1 MLGKLSFRNAKRQAK
16 DYCIYFITV
25 IISVALMFS
34 FNSIATSNDISELS
48 SYMASFSKAIS
59 GISILIV
66 LVMAWLINY
75 CMRFMLE
82 KRSKEFGT
90 YQILGIEKKSISN
103 IFTLENIMIGGIAFI
118 IGIALGTFLYQ
129 IFTSIIM
136 NLFNQPYQIEIS
148 FNIKAVGMTAIY
160 FFGIFALVLL
170 NCRRKIKKTKVYD
183 LLYANKK
190 NENNIIKNAKGNI
203 ILFVVS
209 IVLLVGAVL
218 INNNE
223 FSNSSNMEGRNIF
236 IAIIMLILGIY
247 LFYISISSFI
257 VKRYLNNKSR
267 KYKKDNMFLY
277 RNLTSKINTM
287 SLSLGTIALMFTIIL
302 IGGNV
307 ALLMNNMINNE
318 IEMGYPYEIMI
329 TTADGDFSKYKEYIE
344 KNAKVKDMYE
354 YRLYNIKGIG
364 LSTAFEKT
372 PFKGAV
378 DKEID
383 SVLSLTT
390 YNKLREILGYE
401 KVDLQDDEIMIN
413 CLKTAKGGLEKYTK
427 ENDKTKIVGKDV
439 KIKEIRSENIAQVG
453 FNGSYYAIIVPDSL
467 IPLIEKEDQRLRDK
481 NDNNST
487 IVTEQEDGT
496 DKIYYLDF
504 AYNFVATTENMTD
517 EKFYKELSNYIIKQE
532 REIAGEVN
540 GEEQNYNIEISLAN
554 VQTKGERMSQT
565 KSFYTIMSFLAFYV
579 ALIFVMATA
588 TLLAIQQLSD
598 SEKYKYRYELLR
610 KLGVDELQINR
621 TIFKQLLFYFAIP
634 MVLPVI
640 ISIPVILGVGQIFTV
655 AVTMEEIFKNICIM
669 LGMFILVYGIYFIA
683 TDVQFDR
690 NINGNWWEKWRNI
703 NLLK

>member
-34 FNSIATSNDISELS
+34 FNSIATSNDISDLS
-48 SYMASFSKAIS
+48 TYMVAFSKAIS

-103 IFTLENIMIGGIAFI
+103 IFILENIMIGGIAFI
-118 IGIALGTFLYQ
+118 IGIALGTFIYQ
-129 IFTSIIM
+129 ILTSIIM
-136 NLFNQPYQIEIS
+136 NLFNQPYQIERS

-183 LLYANKK
+183 LLYASKK
-190 NENNIIKNAKGNI
+190 NENNMIKNAKGNV
-203 ILFVVS
+203 ILFTLS
-209 IVLLVGAVL
+209 IALLVGAIL

-223 FSNSSNMEGRNIF
+223 FANASNMVGRNIF
-236 IAIIMLILGIY
+236 IAIIMLIVGIY

-329 TTADGDFSKYKEYIE
+329 STADGDFSKYKEYIE
-344 KNAKVKDMYE
+344 KNTKVKDMYE

-481 NDNNST
+481 NDDNATTVKEGEEKS
-487 IVTEQEDGT
+487 E
-496 DKIYYLDF
+496 IYFLDF

-532 REIAGEVN
+532 REIVGEVN

-598 SEKYKYRYELLR
+598 SEKYKYRYELLK

-621 TIFKQLLFYFAIP
+621 TIFRQLLFYFAIP

-640 ISIPVILGVGQIFTV
+640 ISIPITLGISHIFTV
-655 AVTMEEIFKNICIM
+655 AVTMEEILKNIGIV
-669 LGMFILVYGIYFIA
+669 LGMLILVYGIYFIA

-690 NINGNWWEKWRNI
+690 NINGNG
-703 NLLK
+703 

>member
-34 FNSIATSNDISELS
+34 FNSIATSNDISDLS
-48 SYMASFSKAIS
+48 TYMVAFSKAIS

-148 FNIKAVGMTAIY
+148 FSIKAVGMTAIY

-190 NENNIIKNAKGNI
+190 NENNMIKNAKGNV
-203 ILFVVS
+203 ILFTLS
-209 IVLLVGAVL
+209 IALLVGAIL

-223 FSNSSNMEGRNIF
+223 FANASNMVGRNIF
-236 IAIIMLILGIY
+236 IAIIMLIVGIY

-307 ALLMNNMINNE
+307 ALLMNSMINNE

-372 PFKGAV
+372 PFKGAI

-383 SVLSLTT
+383 CVLSLTD

-487 IVTEQEDGT
+487 IVTEQEDGA

-598 SEKYKYRYELLR
+598 SEKYKYRYELLK

-640 ISIPVILGVGQIFTV
+640 ISIPITLGISHIFTV
-655 AVTMEEIFKNICIM
+655 AVTMEEILKNIGIV
-669 LGMFILVYGIYFIA
+669 LGMLILVYGIYFIA

-690 NINGNWWEKWRNI
+690 NINGNE
-703 NLLK
+703 

>member
-48 SYMASFSKAIS
+48 SYMAFFSKAIS

-118 IGIALGTFLYQ
+118 IGIALGTFIYQ
-129 IFTSIIM
+129 ILTSIIM

-183 LLYANKK
+183 LLYASKK
-190 NENNIIKNAKGNI
+190 NENNIIKNAKGNV
-203 ILFVVS
+203 ILFTLS
-209 IVLLVGAVL
+209 IALLVGAIL

-223 FSNSSNMEGRNIF
+223 FANASNMVGRNIF
-236 IAIIMLILGIY
+236 IAIIMLIVGIY

-257 VKRYLNNKSR
+257 VKRYLKNKSR

-329 TTADGDFSKYKEYIE
+329 STADGDFSKYKEYIQ
-344 KNAKVKDMYE
+344 KNTKVKDMYE

-372 PFKGAV
+372 PFKGAI

-383 SVLSLTT
+383 CVLSLTD

-427 ENDKTKIVGKDV
+427 ENDKIKIVGKDV

-487 IVTEQEDGT
+487 IVTEQEDGA

-598 SEKYKYRYELLR
+598 SEKYKYRYELLK

-621 TIFKQLLFYFAIP
+621 TIFKQLFFYFAIP

-655 AVTMEEIFKNICIM
+655 AVTMEEIFKNIWIM

-690 NINGNWWEKWRNI
+690 NINGNG
-703 NLLK
+703 

>member
-48 SYMASFSKAIS
+48 FYMAFFSKAIS

-136 NLFNQPYQIEIS
+136 NLFNQPYQIKIS
-148 FNIKAVGMTAIY
+148 FSIKALGMTAIY

-190 NENNIIKNAKGNI
+190 NENNMIKNAKGNV
-203 ILFVVS
+203 ILFTLS
-209 IVLLVGAVL
+209 IALLVGAIL

-223 FSNSSNMEGRNIF
+223 FANASNMVGRNIF
-236 IAIIMLILGIY
+236 IAIIMLIVGIY

-372 PFKGAV
+372 PFKGAI

-383 SVLSLTT
+383 CVLSLTD

-401 KVDLQDDEIMIN
+401 KVDLKDDEIIIN

-453 FNGSYYAIIVPDSL
+453 FNGWYYAIIVPDSL
-467 IPLIEKEDQRLRDK
+467 IPLIEKEDKRLRDK

-487 IVTEQEDGT
+487 IVTEQEDGA

-598 SEKYKYRYELLR
+598 SEKYKYRYELLK

-621 TIFKQLLFYFAIP
+621 TIFKQILFYFAIP

-690 NINGNWWEKWRNI
+690 NINGNG
-703 NLLK
+703 

>member
-48 SYMASFSKAIS
+48 SYMEYFSKAIA
-59 GISILIV
+59 GISIIIV

-103 IFTLENIMIGGIAFI
+103 IFTLENLMIGGIAFI

-148 FNIKAVGMTAIY
+148 FSLKAIGITAIY

-183 LLYANKK
+183 LLYADKK
-190 NENNIIKNAKGNI
+190 NENNIIKNAKGNN
-203 ILFVVS
+203 ILFAVS
-209 IVLLVGAVL
+209 IALLVGAIL

-223 FSNSSNMEGRNIF
+223 FANASNMTGRNIF
-236 IAIIMLILGIY
+236 IAIIMLIVGIY

-287 SLSLGTIALMFTIIL
+287 SFSLGTIALMFTIIL

-307 ALLMNNMINNE
+307 ALLMNNLINNE

-329 TTADGDFSKYKEYIE
+329 STADGDFSKYKEYIE
-344 KNAKVKDMYE
+344 KNTKVKDMYE
-354 YRLYNIKGIG
+354 YRLYNIKKIG
-364 LSTAFEKT
+364 LSTAFEET
-372 PFKGAV
+372 PFKGAI
-378 DKEID
+378 DNEIE

-401 KVDLQDDEIMIN
+401 KVDLQDDEIIIN
-413 CLKTAKGGLEKYTK
+413 CLKTAKAGLEKYTK
-427 ENDKTKIVGKDV
+427 ENNKIKILGKDV

-453 FNGSYYAIIVPDSL
+453 FNGFYYTIIVPDSL
-467 IPLIEKEDQRLRDK
+467 IPLIEKEDQRLRDE

-504 AYNFVATTENMTD
+504 AYNFVATTESMTD
-517 EKFYKELSNYIIKQE
+517 EKFYQELSNYIIKQD
-532 REIAGEVN
+532 REIVGEVN
-540 GEEQNYNIEISLAN
+540 GEEQEYTMQIELGN
-554 VQTKGERMSQT
+554 VKTKGERMSES
-565 KSFYTIMSFLAFYV
+565 KSFYAIISFLAFYI

-598 SEKYKYRYELLR
+598 SEKYKYRYELLK
-610 KLGVDELQINR
+610 KLGMDELQINR

-640 ISIPVILGVGQIFTV
+640 ISIPVILGVSQIFTV
-655 AVTMEEIFKNICIM
+655 AVTMEEIFKNIGII

-690 NINGNWWEKWRNI
+690 NINGNG
-703 NLLK
+703 

>member
-103 IFTLENIMIGGIAFI
+103 IFTLENLMIGGIAFI
-118 IGIALGTFLYQ
+118 IGIALGTFIYQ
-129 IFTSIIM
+129 ILTSIIM

-183 LLYANKK
+183 LLYASKK
-190 NENNIIKNAKGNI
+190 NENNMIKNAKGNV
-203 ILFVVS
+203 ILFTLS
-209 IVLLVGAVL
+209 IALLVGAIL
-218 INNNE
+218 INSNE
-223 FSNSSNMEGRNIF
+223 FANASNMIGRNIF
-236 IAIIMLILGIY
+236 IAIIMLIVGIY

-277 RNLTSKINTM
+277 RSLTSKINTM

-329 TTADGDFSKYKEYIE
+329 STADGDFSKYKEYIE
-344 KNAKVKDMYE
+344 KNTKVKDMYE

-481 NDNNST
+481 NDDNATTVKEGEEKS
-487 IVTEQEDGT
+487 E
-496 DKIYYLDF
+496 IYFLDF

-540 GEEQNYNIEISLAN
+540 GKEQNYNIEISLAN

-655 AVTMEEIFKNICIM
+655 AVTMEEIFKNIWIM
-669 LGMFILVYGIYFIA
+669 LGMFILVYGVYFIA

-690 NINGNWWEKWRNI
+690 NINGNG
-703 NLLK
+703 

>member
-118 IGIALGTFLYQ
+118 IGIALGTFIYQ
-129 IFTSIIM
+129 ILTSIIM

-183 LLYANKK
+183 LLYADKK

-329 TTADGDFSKYKEYIE
+329 STADGDFSKYKEYIE
-344 KNAKVKDMYE
+344 KNTKVKDMYE

-372 PFKGAV
+372 PFKGAI

-401 KVDLQDDEIMIN
+401 KVDLQDDEIIIN

-610 KLGVDELQINR
+610 KLGVDELHINR

-690 NINGNWWEKWRNI
+690 NINGNV
-703 NLLK
+703 

>member
-1 MLGKLSFRNAKRQAK
+1 MQEMLGKLSFRNAKRQAK

-183 LLYANKK
+183 LLYASKK
-190 NENNIIKNAKGNI
+190 NENNMIKNAKGNV
-203 ILFVVS
+203 ILFTLS
-209 IVLLVGAVL
+209 IALLVGAIL

-223 FSNSSNMEGRNIF
+223 FANASNMVGRNIF
-236 IAIIMLILGIY
+236 IAIIMLIVGIY

-329 TTADGDFSKYKEYIE
+329 STADGDFSKYKEYIE
-344 KNAKVKDMYE
+344 KNTKVKDMYE

-372 PFKGAV
+372 PFKGAI

-401 KVDLQDDEIMIN
+401 KVDLQDDEIIIN

-655 AVTMEEIFKNICIM
+655 AVTMEEIFKNIWIM

-690 NINGNWWEKWRNI
+690 NINGNG
-703 NLLK
+703 

>member
-48 SYMASFSKAIS
+48 SYMASFSNAIS
-59 GISILIV
+59 GINILIV

-118 IGIALGTFLYQ
+118 IGIALGTFIYQ
-129 IFTSIIM
+129 ILTSIIM

-183 LLYANKK
+183 LLYADKK
-190 NENNIIKNAKGNI
+190 NENNIIKNAKGNV
-203 ILFVVS
+203 ILFTLS
-209 IVLLVGAVL
+209 IALLVGAIL

-223 FSNSSNMEGRNIF
+223 FANASNMVGRNIF
-236 IAIIMLILGIY
+236 IAIIMLIVGIY

-372 PFKGAV
+372 PFKGAI

-383 SVLSLTT
+383 CVLSLTT

-401 KVDLQDDEIMIN
+401 KVDLQDDEIIIN

-427 ENDKTKIVGKDV
+427 ENDKIKIVGKDV

-467 IPLIEKEDQRLRDK
+467 IPLIEKEDKRLRDK

-487 IVTEQEDGT
+487 IVTEQEDGA

-621 TIFKQLLFYFAIP
+621 TIFKQILFYFAIP

-655 AVTMEEIFKNICIM
+655 AVTMEEIFKNIWIM

-690 NINGNWWEKWRNI
+690 NINGNEREK
-703 NLLK
+703 

>member
-1 MLGKLSFRNAKRQAK
+1 MLGKLSFRNAKRQSK

-48 SYMASFSKAIS
+48 SYMAFFSKAIS
-59 GISILIV
+59 GISILII

-103 IFTLENIMIGGIAFI
+103 IFTLENLMIGGIAFI
-118 IGIALGTFLYQ
+118 IGIAIGTFVYQ
-129 IFTSIIM
+129 ILTSIIM

-148 FNIKAVGMTAIY
+148 FSIKAVGMTAIY

-183 LLYANKK
+183 LLYADKK

-203 ILFVVS
+203 IIFAVS
-209 IVLLVGAVL
+209 IALLVGAIL

-223 FSNSSNMEGRNIF
+223 FANASNMTGRNIF
-236 IAIIMLILGIY
+236 IAIIMLIVGIY

-287 SLSLGTIALMFTIIL
+287 SFSLGTIALMFTIIL

-307 ALLMNNMINNE
+307 ALLMNNLINNE

-329 TTADGDFSKYKEYIE
+329 STQDGDFSKYKEYIE
-344 KNAKVKDMYE
+344 KNTKVKDMYE

-364 LSTAFEKT
+364 ISKAFEKT
-372 PFKGAV
+372 PFNGWS
-378 DKEID
+378 DREID

-481 NDNNST
+481 NDDNATTVKEGEEKS
-487 IVTEQEDGT
+487 E
-496 DKIYYLDF
+496 IYFLDF

-517 EKFYKELSNYIIKQE
+517 EKFYKELSNYIIKHE
-532 REIAGEVN
+532 REIVGEVN
-540 GEEQNYNIEISLAN
+540 GKEQNYNIEISLAN

-655 AVTMEEIFKNICIM
+655 AVTMEEIFKNIWIM
-669 LGMFILVYGIYFIA
+669 LGMFILVYGVYFIA

-690 NINGNWWEKWRNI
+690 NINGNG
-703 NLLK
+703 

>member
-48 SYMASFSKAIS
+48 SYMAFFSKAIS

-118 IGIALGTFLYQ
+118 IGIALGTFIYQ
-129 IFTSIIM
+129 ILTSIIM

-183 LLYANKK
+183 LLYASKK
-190 NENNIIKNAKGNI
+190 NENNMIKNAKGNV
-203 ILFVVS
+203 ILFTLS
-209 IVLLVGAVL
+209 IALLVGAIL

-223 FSNSSNMEGRNIF
+223 FTNASNMIGRNIF
-236 IAIIMLILGIY
+236 IAIIMLIVGIY

-329 TTADGDFSKYKEYIE
+329 STADGDFSKYKEYIE
-344 KNAKVKDMYE
+344 KNTKVKDMYE
-354 YRLYNIKGIG
+354 YRLYNIKEIG

-372 PFKGAV
+372 PFKGTI
-378 DKEID
+378 DKEIN
-383 SVLSLTT
+383 SVLSLTN

-401 KVDLQDDEIMIN
+401 KVDLQDDEIIIN

-453 FNGSYYAIIVPDSL
+453 FNGWYYAIIVPDSL
-467 IPLIEKEDQRLRDK
+467 IPLIEKEDKRLRDK

-621 TIFKQLLFYFAIP
+621 TIFKQILFYFAIP

-690 NINGNWWEKWRNI
+690 NINGNG
-703 NLLK
+703 

>member
-103 IFTLENIMIGGIAFI
+103 IFTLENLMIGGIAFV
-118 IGIALGTFLYQ
+118 IGIALGTFIYQ
-129 IFTSIIM
+129 ILTSIIM

-183 LLYANKK
+183 LLYASKK
-190 NENNIIKNAKGNI
+190 NENNMIKNAKGNV
-203 ILFVVS
+203 ILFTLS
-209 IVLLVGAVL
+209 IALLVGAIL
-218 INNNE
+218 INSNE
-223 FSNSSNMEGRNIF
+223 FANASNMIGRNIF
-236 IAIIMLILGIY
+236 IAIIMLIVGIY

-277 RNLTSKINTM
+277 RSLTSKINTM

-329 TTADGDFSKYKEYIE
+329 STADGDFSKYKEYIE
-344 KNAKVKDMYE
+344 KNTKVKDMYE

-481 NDNNST
+481 NDDNATTVKEGEEKS
-487 IVTEQEDGT
+487 E
-496 DKIYYLDF
+496 IYFLDF

-532 REIAGEVN
+532 REIVGEVN
-540 GEEQNYNIEISLAN
+540 GKEQNYNIEISLAN

-655 AVTMEEIFKNICIM
+655 AVTMEKIFKNIWIM
-669 LGMFILVYGIYFIA
+669 LGMFILVYGVYFIA

-690 NINGNWWEKWRNI
+690 NINGNG
-703 NLLK
+703 

>member
-118 IGIALGTFLYQ
+118 IGIALGTFIYQ
-129 IFTSIIM
+129 ILTSIIM

-209 IVLLVGAVL
+209 IILLVGAVL

-329 TTADGDFSKYKEYIE
+329 STADGDFSKYKEYIE
-344 KNAKVKDMYE
+344 KNTKVKDMYE
-354 YRLYNIKGIG
+354 YKLYNIKGIG

-372 PFKGAV
+372 PFKGAI

-401 KVDLQDDEIMIN
+401 KVDLQDDEIIIN

-690 NINGNWWEKWRNI
+690 NINGNG
-703 NLLK
+703 

>member
-103 IFTLENIMIGGIAFI
+103 IFTLENLMIGGIAFV
-118 IGIALGTFLYQ
+118 IGIALGTFIYQ
-129 IFTSIIM
+129 ILTSIIM

-183 LLYANKK
+183 LLYASKK
-190 NENNIIKNAKGNI
+190 NENNMIKNAKGNV
-203 ILFVVS
+203 ILFTLS
-209 IVLLVGAVL
+209 IALLVGAIL
-218 INNNE
+218 INSNE
-223 FSNSSNMEGRNIF
+223 FANASNMIGRNIF
-236 IAIIMLILGIY
+236 IAIIMLIVGIY

-277 RNLTSKINTM
+277 RSLTSKINTM

-329 TTADGDFSKYKEYIE
+329 STADGDFSKYKEYIE
-344 KNAKVKDMYE
+344 KNTKVKDMYE

-401 KVDLQDDEIMIN
+401 KVDLQDDEIIIN

-481 NDNNST
+481 NDDNATTVKEGEEKS
-487 IVTEQEDGT
+487 E
-496 DKIYYLDF
+496 IYFLDF

-532 REIAGEVN
+532 REIVGEVN
-540 GEEQNYNIEISLAN
+540 GKEQNYNIEISLAN

-655 AVTMEEIFKNICIM
+655 AVTMEEIFKNIWIM
-669 LGMFILVYGIYFIA
+669 LGMFILVYGVYFIA

-690 NINGNWWEKWRNI
+690 NINGNG
-703 NLLK
+703 

>member
-118 IGIALGTFLYQ
+118 IGIALGTFIYQ
-129 IFTSIIM
+129 ILTSIIM

-148 FNIKAVGMTAIY
+148 FNIKAVGMTGIY

-203 ILFVVS
+203 ILFIVS
-209 IVLLVGAVL
+209 IVLLVGAIL

-329 TTADGDFSKYKEYIE
+329 STADGDFSKYKEYIE
-344 KNAKVKDMYE
+344 KNTKVKDMYE

-372 PFKGAV
+372 PFKGAI

-401 KVDLQDDEIMIN
+401 KVDLQDDEIIIN

-634 MVLPVI
+634 MVLPVM

-655 AVTMEEIFKNICIM
+655 AVTMEEILKNIGII

-690 NINGNWWEKWRNI
+690 NINGNG
-703 NLLK
+703 

>member
-48 SYMASFSKAIS
+48 FYMAFFSKAIS

-136 NLFNQPYQIEIS
+136 NLFNQPYQIKIS
-148 FNIKAVGMTAIY
+148 FSIKAVGMTAIY

-190 NENNIIKNAKGNI
+190 NENNMIKNAKGNV
-203 ILFVVS
+203 ILFTLS
-209 IVLLVGAVL
+209 IALLVGAIL

-223 FSNSSNMEGRNIF
+223 FANASNMVGRNIF
-236 IAIIMLILGIY
+236 IAIIMLIVGIY

-257 VKRYLNNKSR
+257 VKRYLNNKSK

-307 ALLMNNMINNE
+307 ALLMNSMINNE

-344 KNAKVKDMYE
+344 KNTKVKDMYE
-354 YRLYNIKGIG
+354 YRLYNIKEIG

-372 PFKGAV
+372 PFKGTI
-378 DKEID
+378 DKEIN
-383 SVLSLTT
+383 SVLSLTN

-401 KVDLQDDEIMIN
+401 KVDLQDDEIIIN

-453 FNGSYYAIIVPDSL
+453 FNGWYYAIIVPDSL
-467 IPLIEKEDQRLRDK
+467 IPLIEKEDKRLRDK

-517 EKFYKELSNYIIKQE
+517 EKFYKELSNYIIKQD

-598 SEKYKYRYELLR
+598 SEKYKYRYELLK

-634 MVLPVI
+634 MILPVI

-655 AVTMEEIFKNICIM
+655 AVTMEEIFKNIWIM

-690 NINGNWWEKWRNI
+690 NINGNG
-703 NLLK
+703 